1 MTSLERDHVHLF
13 LFLSGEGEEELHLP
27 VLLGSPDD
35 LLATIDWPRK
45 ETEVLEQLTQLP
57 GIPNCTHL
65 REYLRWLLRWF
76 WRGRNYGYCEVCHG
90 ARVFLASLVQRR
102 GEGRTGAL
110 SQGRLGLLL

>member
-1 MTSLERDHVHLF
+1 MTSLERDHDHLF
-13 LFLSGEGEEELHLP
+13 LFLSGEGEEELHLQ

-76 WRGRNYGYCEVCHG
+76 WRGRSHGYCEVYHG